1 MSQFIRN
8 GLVLL
13 KDIPHYSWRKPVQ
26 KFVNFNWQTLNEY
39 FYDGL
44 QMSYT
49 FEEVHWK
56 MIGSLSCSQSG
67 YSQDSFMKEWRCFFI
82 SKLASLFVT
91 SLKINP
97 FCNDYSQSDVLQNL
111 CSKLKTMT
119 DHITGNQEKNRNYCC
134 RINSTF
140 LLYIILKGILD
151 IYIATIGYMLLY
163 RKMLIFA

>member
-1 MSQFIRN
+1 MNTSMMDCKWV
-8 GLVLL
+8 VLL
-13 KDIPHYSWRKPVQ
+13 KKFIERWLVVLAVLKAAILKTLSWR
-26 KFVNFNWQTLNEY
+26 NEDV
-39 FYDGL
+39 F
-44 QMSYT
+44 SY
-49 FEEVHWK
+49 
-56 MIGSLSCSQSG
+56 
-67 YSQDSFMKEWRCFFI
+67 
-82 SKLASLFVT
+82 
-91 SLKINP
+91 KINP

>member
-1 MSQFIRN
+1 M
-8 GLVLL
+8 
-13 KDIPHYSWRKPVQ
+13 
-26 KFVNFNWQTLNEY
+26 
-39 FYDGL
+39 
-44 QMSYT
+44 
-49 FEEVHWK
+49 K
-56 MIGSLSCSQSG
+56 M
-67 YSQDSFMKEWRCFFI
+67 FFHI
-82 SKLASLFVT
+82 ETVASLFVT

-111 CSKLKTMT
+111 CSELKTMT

-140 LLYIILKGILD
+140 LLYIILIGILD